1 MKRIIALTLSAMLLL
16 SACGTAAPVSEPP
29 ELLEPVQAQP
39 KTAVV
44 RREDLLNATSIPGN
58 IILYT
63 EPVIFTVDGTLDEL
77 LVIPGQEVKAGDV
90 LAALD
95 SDSLQERLDTL
106 LEQQDTNSYLN
117 SLTNKALQADIDICQ
132 LKLDKLDQSHQAA
145 LAQQE
150 LTLATLREALAQL
163 LQTGSA
169 AVAAM
174 EQELEALR
182 QQLTEPEQDA
192 DRIREEIAALE
203 DRIALQRQTDAE
215 GEASATAQ
223 ITELEAQLEEAKA
236 LQALERQLYEQ
247 DLQDAQL
254 ARKHAGQT
262 QALAAKKLATQIGIL
277 EESLA
282 KTTVTAPMD
291 GIVVWITGSKRV
303 TAEKPVIYIADPSRK
318 SIRTEELSD
327 YRLSNAEELYA
338 IIGSEKY
345 PLTYAPISADERI
358 YRSLNDIPV
367 YSYYEFRQGAQ
378 IPESMNALVF
388 CVHGYRENTLCIPT
402 NALQRDLSG
411 SFVYKQEG
419 GQRVKTYIQVG
430 ISTDLRTEVLSGL
443 EEGDVV
449 YVAE

>member
-1 MKRIIALTLSAMLLL
+1 MKRIIALTLLSMLLL
-16 SACGTAAPVSEPP
+16 SACGSVTPADTPP

-44 RREDLLNATSIPGN
+44 QREDLLNATSTPGN
-58 IILYT
+58 IFLYT
-63 EPVIFTVDGTLDEL
+63 EPVIFTVDGTLAEM
-77 LVIPGQEVKAGDV
+77 LVVPGQEVKAGDT
-90 LAALD
+90 LA
-95 SDSLQERLDTL
+95 TL
-106 LEQQDTNSYLN
+106 NSVSMAEQLETLRQQQSTNSYLN
-117 SLTNKALQADIDICQ
+117 ALTNENLQADIDICQ
-132 LKLDKLDQSHQAA
+132 LKLDKLDESHKAA

-150 LTLATLREALAQL
+150 LTLTTLREALAQL

-182 QQLTEPEQDA
+182 QQLTDPGQDSLQ
-192 DRIREEIAALE
+192 IQTEISALE
-203 DRIALQRQTDAE
+203 DRIALQRQTDADA
-215 GEASATAQ
+215 EASATAQ

-262 QALAAKKLATQIGIL
+262 QALAAKKLDTQIRLL
-277 EESLA
+277 EESLS
-282 KTTVTAPMD
+282 KTVVTAPMD
-291 GIVVWITGSKRV
+291 GIVVWITGSKKV
-303 TAEKPVIYIADPSRK
+303 YAEKPVIYIADPNRK
-318 SIRTEELSD
+318 SLRSQEISD
-327 YRLSNAEELYA
+327 YRLTHAEELYA

-345 PLTYAPISADERI
+345 PLTFAPLTSDERL
-358 YRSLNDIPV
+358 YRSLNNIPV
-367 YSYYEFRQGAQ
+367 YSYFEFEPDAQ

-388 CVHGYRENTLCIPT
+388 CVHNYRENALCIPT
-402 NALQRDLSG
+402 NALQRDLNG
-411 SFVYKQEG
+411 SFVYKQDG

-430 ISTDLRTEVLSGL
+430 VSTELRAEVLSGL

>member
-95 SDSLQERLDTL
+95 SDSLQERLDAL

-117 SLTNKALQADIDICQ
+117 SLTNKTLQADIDICQ

-358 YRSLNDIPV
+358 YRSLNNIPV